1 MAQTRTLYRLQ
12 LIDSEM
18 KEKKARLLAIIN
30 EQKESAALVS
40 ARNRV
45 ETAVVELTR
54 WQTQH
59 KKYNTE
65 LEDLNNKTKRS
76 EDRLYSGNVKNPK
89 ELKDLQS
96 EIKSLGRR
104 REALEDDILET
115 MVLIEDAEGEK
126 LAAEE
131 VQFNLEAER
140 EAAAPKLAKEQNE
153 LALRLHHLTQDRKNL
168 VAEIDAAALNDY
180 ENLRKRKN
188 GVAVAKLRVNQCQSC
203 FTTCSSSK
211 EKKVEEGALVYCGGC
226 GRILVN

>member
-18 KEKKARLLAIIN
+18 KEKKARLLAVIN
-30 EQKESAALVS
+30 EQKESTALVA
-40 ARNRV
+40 ARKRV
-45 ETAVVELTR
+45 ETAVLELHR
-54 WQTQH
+54 HQDQH

-65 LEDLNNKTKRS
+65 LEDLNAKAKRS
-76 EDRLYSGNVKNPK
+76 SDRLYSGNVKNPK
-89 ELKDLQS
+89 ELEDLQG
-96 EIKSLGRR
+96 EIKSLYRR

-131 VQFNLEAER
+131 VQFKLEAER
-140 EAAAPKLAKEQNE
+140 EADTPKLAKEQNE
-153 LALRLHHLTQDRKNL
+153 LALRLHHLTQDRKKM
-168 VAEIDAAALNDY
+168 VAAIDAKMLDEY

-211 EKKVEEGALVYCGGC
+211 EKKVEEGEMVFCGGC
-226 GRILVN
+226 GRLLVN

>member
-18 KEKKARLLAIIN
+18 KEKKTRLLAVIN
-30 EQKESAALVS
+30 EQKESAALVA
-40 ARNRV
+40 ARGRV
-45 ETAVVELTR
+45 ETAVATLQKY
-54 WQTQH
+54 QTQH

-65 LEDLNNKTKRS
+65 LEDLNTKTKRS

-89 ELKDLQS
+89 ELEDLQN
-96 EIKSLGRR
+96 EIKSLARR
-104 REALEDDILET
+104 RAALEDDILEI
-115 MVLIEDAEGEK
+115 MVLVEDAEGEK

-131 VQFNLEAER
+131 VQFKLEAER
-140 EAAAPKLAKEQNE
+140 EAAAAKLAKEQNE
-153 LALRLHHLTQDRKNL
+153 LALRLHHLTQDRQKL
-168 VAEIDAAALNDY
+168 VAEIDAASLDDY

>member
-18 KEKKARLLAIIN
+18 KEKKTRLLAVIN
-30 EQKESAALVS
+30 EQKESVALLA

-45 ETAVVELTR
+45 ETAVVTL
-54 WQTQH
+54 QKHQAQH

-65 LEDLNNKTKRS
+65 LEDLNTKTKRS

-89 ELKDLQS
+89 ELEDLQN
-96 EIKSLGRR
+96 EIKSLARR
-104 REALEDDILET
+104 RAALEDDILEK
-115 MVLIEDAEGEK
+115 MVLVEDAEGEK

-131 VQFNLEAER
+131 VQFKLEAER

-153 LALRLHHLTQDRKNL
+153 LALRLHHLTQDRQKL
-168 VAEIDAAALNDY
+168 VAEIDTASLDNY

-188 GVAVAKLRVNQCQSC
+188 GVAVARLRVNQCQSC

>member
-18 KEKKARLLAIIN
+18 KEKKARLLAVIK
-30 EQKESAALVS
+30 EQKESAALLA
-40 ARNRV
+40 ARDRV
-45 ETAVVELTR
+45 KTAVSLL
-54 WQTQH
+54 QKYQAQH
-59 KKYNTE
+59 KAYNTE

-89 ELKDLQS
+89 ELADLQS

-131 VQFNLEAER
+131 IQLNLEAER
-140 EAAAPKLAKEQNE
+140 EAAAPLLTKEQNE
-153 LALRLHHLTQDRKNL
+153 LALRLHHLTQNRQNL
-168 VAEIDAAALNDY
+168 AAEIDAAALADY
-180 ENLRKRKN
+180 ENLRARKN

-203 FTTCSSSK
+203 FTTCSASK
-211 EKKVEEGALVYCGGC
+211 MKKVEEGVLVYCGGC